1 MGSFNK
7 VVLLGN
13 LTRDVELKQL
23 PSGTAVADMGLAVNE
38 KFRNKDGETVESTCF
53 VDLVAWDRQAEL
65 CGTYLQ
71 KGSGVLV
78 EGRLQYDK
86 WETDDG
92 QKRSRLRVRADRV
105 QFLSRTR
112 GANGDGNG
120 ASEEPDM
127 PF

>member
-7 VVLLGN
+7 VVLMGN

-23 PSGTAVADMGLAVNE
+23 PSGAAVADMGLAVNE
-38 KFRNKDGETVESTCF
+38 KFRNKDSELVETTCF
-53 VDLVAWDRQAEL
+53 VDLVAWGRQAEL
-65 CGTYLQ
+65 CNTHLH

-86 WETDDG
+86 WETEDG

-105 QFLSRTR
+105 QFVGRAR
-112 GANGDGNG
+112 NGNGDDGG
-120 ASEEPDM
+120 ATDETGM